1 MANIMKRIF
10 SKEESPSKDFTV
22 FSARFDHDKQI
33 VSSLKMVGAG
43 FEAKGGTS
51 LMLTEAVENGVDAII
66 KFNQLHSKKVDGK
79 IKVIIDKSKNR
90 ILVTDN
96 GTGILDIRHV
106 CEKPFDSIKE
116 LDDTQTGKFARGL
129 QGFRAFCDNLT
140 YLTKR
145 CAENIPKE
153 EKNSIKST
161 IAFSETAEIE
171 FQHSTSTAK
180 VMYIPNSDFKEYSNF
195 EHGTIAIYENW
206 KKGVFEAFNV
216 KILLR
221 RLQHHFGEL
230 IRSGK
235 IEISVVLD
243 EGKIQGIGPVQI
255 KEQLVEPRDYSAMN
269 PISVQPISYKNEK
282 IGKRGEIKFNLFLC
296 EKGARDRWNYP
307 YLLWKGRPVGDGF
320 IAEID
325 EFSENPLWANKF
337 LTGYIICDFCE
348 INPLRLALETGE
360 ERDFLFT
367 ELRKTEKILEKRVKE
382 YSKGVYE
389 LKLQKQVT
397 DLVKELQLFFKSK
410 NIFNFKIAKSTGF
423 LSKEDNEVEI
433 VQLAPGKGDN
443 PDLESP
449 HQEGEGAELYGSNKF
464 ETTFVKES
472 EIGDA
477 KTLNPDIGS
486 HGEGQS
492 NVKIGGPDKTAISNE
507 NSMNGNGFIKSEKGF
522 SKPEERVSPH
532 EIGGN
537 KQGNKKGKRHKPK
550 GFGLTF
556 QDDEFNDNLS
566 WFDEVNSM
574 VIINS
579 QHPRYMSRVG
589 EGESNLRKVMDY
601 LAELYIWEITKLV
614 YKAEE
619 EKENIAMKFFD
630 LKFEWQES
638 KKEQKSEEPA
648 IENE

>member
-1 MANIMKRIF
+1 
-10 SKEESPSKDFTV
+10 
-22 FSARFDHDKQI
+22 
-33 VSSLKMVGAG
+33 
-43 FEAKGGTS
+43 
-51 LMLTEAVENGVDAII
+51 
-66 KFNQLHSKKVDGK
+66 
-79 IKVIIDKSKNR
+79 
-90 ILVTDN
+90 
-96 GTGILDIRHV
+96 
-106 CEKPFDSIKE
+106 
-116 LDDTQTGKFARGL
+116 
-129 QGFRAFCDNLT
+129 
-140 YLTKR
+140 
-145 CAENIPKE
+145 
-153 EKNSIKST
+153 
-161 IAFSETAEIE
+161 
-171 FQHSTSTAK
+171 
-180 VMYIPNSDFKEYSNF
+180 
-195 EHGTIAIYENW
+195 
-206 KKGVFEAFNV
+206 
-216 KILLR
+216 
-221 RLQHHFGEL
+221 
-230 IRSGK
+230 
-235 IEISVVLD
+235 
-243 EGKIQGIGPVQI
+243 
-255 KEQLVEPRDYSAMN
+255 MN

-360 ERDFLFT
+360 ERDYLFT